1 MTTHADRANVVTL
14 KRIVKRF
21 SADAPLEGCIRNQTV
36 HEGPSDFRG
45 STHGGNV
52 KSTKS
57 TKALLRLLA
66 LLMAFVMIAAACGD
80 DDGDDGSADDGDSAV
95 TDDAGNDMADDDMVD
110 EGMDEDDMAEDDMA
124 DDDMADD
131 DMAEDDMADD
141 FSAAFLYIS
150 PIGEAGW
157 TWAHDQGRL
166 HAEEATGIP
175 TFFVD
180 SVNDGSPADIEAAIR
195 TLVADGHDVII
206 GTSFGYMD
214 TMEAMAAEFPDV
226 VFEHVSGYKANETN
240 FGNTFGKIYQPRY
253 LTGMIAGAAT
263 ETNQIGYVAAFPIP
277 EVARG
282 INAFTLGAQR
292 VNPDV
297 EVVVQW
303 TSTWFDPAIEGDA
316 ADALLEGGA
325 DVIAMHQ
332 DTTSAG
338 LAAEAAGARWVS
350 YNSDMSEFA
359 PDAYLASAIWNWGP
373 RYAEIISSAAD
384 GSYVPGFYWG
394 GYEDGIVD
402 IGSIAA
408 DVDADIVAQVE
419 DIRQQMI
426 DGTFAVF
433 SGPLFA
439 QDGTQLLAE
448 GEVMDPGMLLGEAFF
463 VQGVVG
469 DIG

>member
-1 MTTHADRANVVTL
+1 M
-14 KRIVKRF
+14 
-21 SADAPLEGCIRNQTV
+21 
-36 HEGPSDFRG
+36 
-45 STHGGNV
+45 

-57 TKALLRLLA
+57 SKALLRLLA
-66 LLMAFVMIAAACGD
+66 LLMAFAMLAAACGD
-80 DDGDDGSADDGDSAV
+80 DDGDD
-95 TDDAGNDMADDDMVD
+95 AG
-110 EGMDEDDMAEDDMA
+110 
-124 DDDMADD
+124 
-131 DMAEDDMADD
+131 DD

-150 PIGEAGW
+150 PVGDAGW
-157 TWAHDQGRL
+157 TWAHDQGRIW
-166 HAEEATGIP
+166 AEEDTGIQ

-180 SVNDGSPADIEAAIR
+180 SVDEGSAADTEAAIR

-214 TMEAMAAEFPDV
+214 TMEAMASEFPDV
-226 VFEHVSGYKANETN
+226 IFEHVSGYKANDTN

-292 VNPDV
+292 VNPGV
-297 EVVVQW
+297 EVVVNW

-332 DTTSAG
+332 DTTAAG
-338 LAAEAAGARWVS
+338 TAAEAAGARWVS

-373 RYAEIISSAAD
+373 RYAQIISSAAD
-384 GSYVPGFYWG
+384 GSYTPGFYWG
-394 GYEDGIVD
+394 GFDDGIVD
-402 IGSIAA
+402 IGSIAS
-408 DVDADIVAQVE
+408 DVDSDIVTQVE
-419 DIRQQMI
+419 DVRQQMI
-426 DGTFAVF
+426 DGSFAVF

-448 GEVMDPGMLLGEAFF
+448 GEVMDPGTLLSEAFF

>member
-1 MTTHADRANVVTL
+1 MKPT
-14 KRIVKRF
+14 
-21 SADAPLEGCIRNQTV
+21 QW
-36 HEGPSDFRG
+36 
-45 STHGGNV
+45 
-52 KSTKS
+52 
-57 TKALLRLLA
+57 TKALWRLLA
-66 LLMAFVMIAAACGD
+66 VLLVFVMVAAACGD
-80 DDGDDGSADDGDSAV
+80 DDGDDDAGTDDGDSAV
-95 TDDAGNDMADDDMVD
+95 SDDAGNDMADDDGD
-110 EGMDEDDMAEDDMA
+110 MDDGDMDDSDMDDSDM
-124 DDDMADD
+124 DDSDMDD
-131 DMAEDDMADD
+131 SDMDDGDMDGDD
-141 FSAAFLYIS
+141 FTAAFLYIS

-166 HAEEATGIP
+166 YAEENTGIP
-175 TFFVD
+175 TIYVD
-180 SVNDGSPADIEAAIR
+180 SVDDGSPADIEAAIR

-226 VFEHVSGYKANETN
+226 IFEHVSGYKANDTN

-263 ETNQIGYVAAFPIP
+263 ETNRIGYVAAFPIP

-297 EVVVQW
+297 EVVVNW

-373 RYAEIISSAAD
+373 RYAAIISSAAD
-384 GSYVPGFYWG
+384 GNYTPGFYWG
-394 GYEDGIVD
+394 GYDDGIVD
-402 IGSIAA
+402 IGSIAD
-408 DVDADIVAQVE
+408 DVDADVVAAVT

-448 GEVMDPGMLLGEAFF
+448 GEVMDPGTLLSEAFF

>member
-1 MTTHADRANVVTL
+1 MKPT
-14 KRIVKRF
+14 
-21 SADAPLEGCIRNQTV
+21 QW
-36 HEGPSDFRG
+36 
-45 STHGGNV
+45 
-52 KSTKS
+52 
-57 TKALLRLLA
+57 TKALWRLPA
-66 LLMAFVMIAAACGD
+66 VLLVFVMVAAACGD
-80 DDGDDGSADDGDSAV
+80 DAGTDAGDTAVSDDSGSDMDDSGMADSDMADSDMADSDMADGDSDMDDSGMADSDMADSDMAADDSDMDDGD
-95 TDDAGNDMADDDMVD
+95 MA
-110 EGMDEDDMAEDDMA
+110 
-124 DDDMADD
+124 
-131 DMAEDDMADD
+131 ADD
-141 FSAAFLYIS
+141 FTAAFLYIS
-150 PIGEAGW
+150 PVGEAGW
-157 TWAHDQGRL
+157 TWAHDQVRIY
-166 HAEEATGIP
+166 AEEATGIP
-175 TFFVD
+175 TIYVEN
-180 SVNDGSPADIEAAIR
+180 VADGSPADIEAAIR

-226 VFEHVSGYKANETN
+226 VFEHVSGYKANDTN

-253 LTGMIAGAAT
+253 LTGMIAGAVT
-263 ETNQIGYVAAFPIP
+263 ETNRIGYVAAFPIP

-292 VNPDV
+292 FNPDV
-297 EVVVQW
+297 EVVVNW

-359 PDAYLASAIWNWGP
+359 PDAYVASAIWNWGP

-384 GSYVPGFYWG
+384 GSYTPGFYWG
-394 GYEDGIVD
+394 GYDDGIVD
-402 IGSIAA
+402 IGSIAD
-408 DVDADIVAQVE
+408 DVDPDVVAAVN

-448 GEVMDPGMLLGEAFF
+448 GEVMDPTTLLSEAFF

-469 DIG
+469 DVG

>member
-1 MTTHADRANVVTL
+1 M
-14 KRIVKRF
+14 
-21 SADAPLEGCIRNQTV
+21 
-36 HEGPSDFRG
+36 
-45 STHGGNV
+45 

-80 DDGDDGSADDGDSAV
+80 DDGDDGGADDGDSAAS
-95 TDDAGNDMADDDMVD
+95 DDAGNDMDDDSDMDDDAAHEDDDM
-110 EGMDEDDMAEDDMA
+110 DDDAAHE
-124 DDDMADD
+124 DDDMDDDSDMDDSDMDDSDMDDD
-131 DMAEDDMADD
+131 DMDDDGDMGDMDDD

-166 HAEEATGIP
+166 YAEEATGIP

-180 SVNDGSPADIEAAIR
+180 SIDDKSAADTEAAIR

-206 GTSFGYMD
+206 ATSFGYMD
-214 TMEAMAAEFPDV
+214 TMEAMAGEFPDV
-226 VFEHVSGYKANETN
+226 VFEHVSGYKANDTN

-350 YNSDMSEFA
+350 YNSDMSDFA

-394 GYEDGIVD
+394 GYDDGIVD

-408 DVDADIVAQVE
+408 DVDADIVAQVD
-419 DIRQQMI
+419 DIRQQLI

-433 SGPLFA
+433 SGPLFG

-448 GEVMDPGMLLGEAFF
+448 GEVMDSLTLLQKAFF

>member
-1 MTTHADRANVVTL
+1 M
-14 KRIVKRF
+14 K
-21 SADAPLEGCIRNQTV
+21 SAEGNK
-36 HEGPSDFRG
+36 G
-45 STHGGNV
+45 
-52 KSTKS
+52 
-57 TKALLRLLA
+57 TKALWRVLA
-66 LLMAFVMIAAACGD
+66 LLLVFVMIAAACGD
-80 DDGDDGSADDGDSAV
+80 DDGDDGEADDGSTAS
-95 TDDAGNDMADDDMVD
+95 DDMDDGDMDDMDDDGHDHDDDM
-110 EGMDEDDMAEDDMA
+110 DDDGHDH
-124 DDDMADD
+124 DDDMD
-131 DMAEDDMADD
+131 DMDDGDMDDMDDMGDMDGD

-150 PIGEAGW
+150 PVGEAGW

-166 HAEEATGIP
+166 YAEEATGIP
-175 TFFVD
+175 TVFVD
-180 SVNDGSPADIEAAIR
+180 SIDDTSAADTEAAIR

-214 TMEAMAAEFPDV
+214 TMEAMADEFPDV

-316 ADALLEGGA
+316 ADALLDGGA

-384 GSYVPGFYWG
+384 GSYAPGFYWG
-394 GYEDGIVD
+394 GYADGIVD
-402 IGSIAA
+402 IGSIAD
-408 DVDADIVAQVE
+408 DVDSDIVAQVQ

>member
-1 MTTHADRANVVTL
+1 M
-14 KRIVKRF
+14 
-21 SADAPLEGCIRNQTV
+21 
-36 HEGPSDFRG
+36 
-45 STHGGNV
+45 
-52 KSTKS
+52 KSTKHTS
-57 TKALLRLLA
+57 ALMRLLA

-80 DDGDDGSADDGDSAV
+80 DDGDDGS
-95 TDDAGNDMADDDMVD
+95 TDDVDSTVSDDADDDTAN
-110 EGMDEDDMAEDDMA
+110 EDA

-131 DMAEDDMADD
+131 DSDMADDDSDMADDDSDDADDDSDMADEDADDDSDMAEDDMAEDDTGDD

-166 HAEEATGIP
+166 YAQEETGIP
-175 TFFVD
+175 TVFFD

-226 VFEHVSGYKANETN
+226 VFEHVSGYKANDTN

-384 GSYVPGFYWG
+384 GSYVPGYYWG

-402 IGSIAA
+402 IGSIAE
-408 DVDADIVAQVE
+408 DVDADIVAQVT
-419 DIRQQMI
+419 DIRKQMI

-463 VQGVVG
+463 VQGVIG